1 MPEKAVASSKKLS
14 VGRPKKTPPEKLAKM
29 ALKAMRLENLRK
41 ARVAKAL
48 ANAISNAIIK

>member
-1 MPEKAVASSKKLS
+1 MPDVASSKKLS
-14 VGRPKKTPPEKLAKM
+14 VGRPKKTPAEKLAKM